1 MISLKS
7 GKSFRSRRYIIVR
20 RNGVDR
26 AVGRVSI
33 SRCWMTKNATK
44 LQKIDPVLSTK
55 ISKNLDQL
63 LSTPS
68 TNHRSSA
75 AVSDFLRL
83 IEHCVISAES
93 FLYGKVGTGRIVLYE
108 RTPVVRVSLL
118 YGKKKWTLVK
128 TNPLLSMINSH
139 SSVCFMDSGDDL
151 AKLILK
157 MLPKNLVAEQMAR
170 IAAAA
175 DVALSDPKKVEPIRE
190 RLRKL
195 RAADKESYR
204 RKIRDLFSRNHDML
218 KDEEIEQLW
227 RESKC
232 LPIHEQ

>member
-1 MISLKS
+1 
-7 GKSFRSRRYIIVR
+7 
-20 RNGVDR
+20 
-26 AVGRVSI
+26 
-33 SRCWMTKNATK
+33 
-44 LQKIDPVLSTK
+44 
-55 ISKNLDQL
+55 
-63 LSTPS
+63 
-68 TNHRSSA
+68 
-75 AVSDFLRL
+75 
-83 IEHCVISAES
+83 
-93 FLYGKVGTGRIVLYE
+93 
-108 RTPVVRVSLL
+108 
-118 YGKKKWTLVK
+118 
-128 TNPLLSMINSH
+128 
-139 SSVCFMDSGDDL
+139 MDSGDDL

-204 RKIRDLFSRNHDML
+204 RKIIDLFSRNHDML